1 METFSK
7 KKKNEE
13 GTGGNFVQQPITK
26 EITKGDL
33 KEITKGDTKDDT
45 KRVIQEDTK
54 EVTTENTKKTSS
66 LSAADLEEVVVDVH
80 NEESTGNATLEK
92 LNHGETVLGK
102 HVADVREEEGR
113 SLSSSILRNQL
124 RVTKVTKGVCRH
136 TCLESG
142 SCRWEDINANHLCH

>member
-26 EITKGDL
+26 EITKGD
-33 KEITKGDTKDDT
+33 TKDET
-45 KRVIQEDTK
+45 KKVTHEDTK

-92 LNHGETVLGK
+92 LNHGETVLGGK
-102 HVADVREEEGR
+102 HVADVREEGGR

-124 RVTKVTKGVCRH
+124 RVTKVIKGDCRH

-142 SCRWEDINANHLCH
+142 SCRWEDINDNHLCH

>member
-7 KKKNEE
+7 NKKNEE
-13 GTGGNFVQQPITK
+13 GTGGNFVQQPIT
-26 EITKGDL
+26 

-92 LNHGETVLGK
+92 LNHGGTGLGGK
-102 HVADVREEEGR
+102 HVADVREEGGR

-136 TCLESG
+136 TCLEGG
-142 SCRWEDINANHLCH
+142 SCR

>member
-26 EITKGDL
+26 EITKGD
-33 KEITKGDTKDDT
+33 TKDET
-45 KRVIQEDTK
+45 KKVTQEDTK

-102 HVADVREEEGR
+102 HVADVREEGGR

-124 RVTKVTKGVCRH
+124 RVTKVTKGDCRH

>member
-7 KKKNEE
+7 KKTNEE
-13 GTGGNFVQQPITK
+13 GRGGNFVQQPITK
-26 EITKGDL
+26 EITKGD
-33 KEITKGDTKDDT
+33 TKDET
-45 KRVIQEDTK
+45 NEVIQEDTK

-92 LNHGETVLGK
+92 LNHGETGLGGK
-102 HVADVREEEGR
+102 HVADVREEGGR

-142 SCRWEDINANHLCH
+142 SCRWEDIDDNHLWELKSEAL

>member
-26 EITKGDL
+26 EITKGD
-33 KEITKGDTKDDT
+33 TKDET
-45 KRVIQEDTK
+45 KKVTQEDTK

-92 LNHGETVLGK
+92 LNHGETGLGGK
-102 HVADVREEEGR
+102 HVADVREEGGR

>member
-26 EITKGDL
+26 EITKGD
-33 KEITKGDTKDDT
+33 TKDET
-45 KRVIQEDTK
+45 KKVIQEDTK

-92 LNHGETVLGK
+92 LNHGGTGLGGK
-102 HVADVREEEGR
+102 HVADVREEGGR